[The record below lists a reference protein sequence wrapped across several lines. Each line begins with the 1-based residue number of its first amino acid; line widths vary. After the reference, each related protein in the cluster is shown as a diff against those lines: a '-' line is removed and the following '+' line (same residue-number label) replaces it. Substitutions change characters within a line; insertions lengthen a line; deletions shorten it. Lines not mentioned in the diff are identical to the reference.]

1 MANTTTPLTN
11 TEVKQAK
18 PRDKEYSLADGGG
31 LSLRIKPAGS
41 KLWVFNYTR
50 PHSKKRANISF
61 GLYPDLGLAD
71 ARRKKEK
78 ARELLAQDIDPKLHR
93 EEIERQQQDE
103 NSKTLDHVIVQWFTI
118 KQTSITPSYADDI
131 IRSLRNHVL
140 PTLGKWPLH
149 QISAPV
155 VIDALQPLAKSGKL
169 EAVKR
174 VTQRLNEVMVYAV
187 NTGIIQHNPLA
198 GVRHAFET
206 PKVTNNPTL
215 KPEQLPELMQA
226 LSTASV
232 RIVTRCLIEWQLHTM
247 TRPSEAAGARWGE
260 IDRKQG
266 LWVIPPERMKK
277 RKEHSIPLT
286 QQALALLDAIESI
299 SGRSQFVFP
308 SDINPRQ
315 CTNSSTANVALRRM
329 GFKGRLTAH
338 GMRALASTTLNNQG
352 FDADVIEA
360 ALAHVDKNQVR
371 GAYNRAQYLQ
381 RRQVMMAWWSD
392 RIEQAASGNL
402 SLAASSPKVVSI
414 NFK

>member
-1 MANTTTPLTN
+1 MARKTNPLTN

-18 PRDKEYSLADGGG
+18 PKDKEYSLVDGAG

-41 KLWVFNYTR
+41 KLWLFNYYR

-61 GLYPDLGLAD
+61 GIYPEVSLAD

-93 EEIERQQQDE
+93 EESQRQQQDE
-103 NSKTLDHVIVQWFTI
+103 NSKTLDHVIEQWFAI
-118 KQTSITPSYADDI
+118 KQPKITPSYADDI

-140 PTLGKWPLH
+140 PKLGKWPVH

-232 RIVTRCLIEWQLHTM
+232 RIVTRCLIEWQLHTL
-247 TRPSEAAGARWGE
+247 TRPSEAAGARWDE

-286 QQALALLDAIESI
+286 QQALALLDAIEPI
-299 SGRSQFVFP
+299 SGRSKFVFP

-338 GMRALASTTLNNQG
+338 GMRALASTTLNDQG

-381 RRQVMMAWWSD
+381 RRQVMMTWWSD
-392 RIEQAASGNL
+392 RIEQAAMGNL
-402 SLAASSPKVVSI
+402 SFSAGRTALRLISD
-414 NFK
+414 

>member
-1 MANTTTPLTN
+1 MAKTTTPLTN

-31 LSLRIKPAGS
+31 LLLRIKPTGS
-41 KLWVFNYTR
+41 RLWVFNYTR
-50 PHSKKRANISF
+50 PYTKKRANISF
-61 GLYPDLGLAD
+61 GIYPEVGLAD
-71 ARRKKEK
+71 ARRKKEQ
-78 ARELLAQDIDPKLHR
+78 ARELLAQDIDPKQHK
-93 EEIERQQQDE
+93 EEKKRQQQDE
-103 NSKTLDHVIVQWFTI
+103 NSKTLAHVVEQWFAI
-118 KQTSITPSYADDI
+118 KQTQITPSYADDI

-140 PTLGKWPLH
+140 PKLGKWPLH
-149 QISAPV
+149 LITAPV
-155 VIDALQPLAKSGKL
+155 VIDSLQPLAKSGKL

-174 VTQRLNEVMVYAV
+174 VTQRLNEMMVYAV

-226 LSTASV
+226 LSTARI

-247 TRPSEAAGARWGE
+247 TRPSEAAGVRWSE
-260 IDRKQG
+260 IDQKQG

-286 QQALALLDAIESI
+286 TQALALLDAIEPI
-299 SGRSQFVFP
+299 SGRSKFVFP

-315 CTNSSTANVALRRM
+315 CTNSSTANVALKRM

-338 GMRALASTTLNNQG
+338 GMRSLASTTLNDQG

-360 ALAHVDKNQVR
+360 ALAHVDKNAVR
-371 GAYNRAQYLQ
+371 AAYNRAQYLQ
-381 RRQVMMAWWSD
+381 RRQVMMAWWSE

-402 SLAASSPKVVSI
+402 SLAASRVALRGGR
-414 NFK
+414 